1 MSRTQVIAAVAA
13 VVVIGGGIAI
23 GLSLGGGSSKSTANT
38 PPSVVTT
45 APVHVAPLPAGSAAV
60 ADALRHGQ
68 LNVVVDDPPSGA
80 FGEQNHLIAQ
90 GAQVAAEELDAAGG
104 LPGHV
109 HVNLVQ
115 QTLDGLSPSA
125 LQQRLAAQGS
135 GVLILPCDTDS
146 QLSLAAAGA
155 RYGTLMLA
163 ACNYEPAA
171 AQHYPTYWPVG
182 SAANEEVAELATYMS
197 TAGFPRVFVVGAT
210 GTHYVEAL
218 TSDFK
223 QAVQS
228 KHIRVAGSASVGMN
242 TQDFTSLAQEIKS
255 AGPKLTAV
263 FTALPPPAVNR
274 LAAALQAQGVGAT
287 LFGTS
292 VMDGRFT
299 LTNGSAGLENAV
311 FASYGFPRENSAAQ
325 QFAGDYAKQF
335 GKAPLGS
342 FPGLGYETVRLLEEA
357 SKQARSANPSAI
369 QQALARGLTLHG
381 IALANR
387 RYVAGSDHNPVSE
400 VGVEKIAGRNF
411 EPLLAGSP
419 DGAPPGA

>member
-1 MSRTQVIAAVAA
+1 M
-13 VVVIGGGIAI
+13 
-23 GLSLGGGSSKSTANT
+23 
-38 PPSVVTT
+38 
-45 APVHVAPLPAGSAAV
+45 

-80 FGEQNHLIAQ
+80 FGEQNHA
-90 GAQVAAEELDAAGG
+90 GRAGRAGG
-104 LPGHV
+104 RGRARRRRWATRATSS
-109 HVNLVQ
+109 VNLVQ

-197 TAGFPRVFVVGAT
+197 TEGFPRVFVVGAT

-228 KHIRVAGSASVGMN
+228 KHIRDRRERVGRDEHAGLHLACPGDQVRRTKADGGLHGASAAGREPARRGAAGAGRGRDAFRHLRHGRPLHAHERIGRPRKRSLRLLRLRRAKTPLRSNLPATTQSSSGRLRSAAFPGSVTKRCGCSRKP
-242 TQDFTSLAQEIKS
+242 QS
-255 AGPKLTAV
+255 
-263 FTALPPPAVNR
+263 R
-274 LAAALQAQGVGAT
+274 LAPRTQA
-287 LFGTS
+287 
-292 VMDGRFT
+292 
-299 LTNGSAGLENAV
+299 
-311 FASYGFPRENSAAQ
+311 
-325 QFAGDYAKQF
+325 
-335 GKAPLGS
+335 
-342 FPGLGYETVRLLEEA
+342 
-357 SKQARSANPSAI
+357 AI

-381 IALANR
+381 IALADR